1 MSNVER
7 PTSTG
12 KTIEFVAPKRQRIA
26 SSRSRRRA
34 TRRRRRCAALGL
46 ACLIVVIG
54 VAAWVI
60 ADSAVNSGTRRPAEH
75 RIRVEQPARHR
86 GPSATS
92 RPGRPA
98 THARG
103 ASNAGQGRI
112 TTPPS
117 TVKASAGPYAVGIVH
132 LRLVDHSRTVAL
144 PGEGA
149 APRTLLT
156 SVRYPAIGR
165 PGNTEHPAAVPA
177 AGPFPLVVFGHG
189 FDVTP
194 GIYARLLDAWAKA
207 GYVVAAPIFPL
218 SNPNAPGGPNEHD
231 LPNQPGDVS
240 FVITRLLA
248 ADAASGA
255 PLHNLITRHA
265 IAVAGQS
272 DGGDTALAAAYD
284 PRDRDPR
291 IRAAVVLSGAYD
303 PFVTTFAFAPGG
315 PPLLATQGT
324 ADQINL
330 PSSTAAFYDRARP
343 PKYLLQLLGA
353 GHLPPYTNGQ
363 PQLGVVEQVTT
374 AFLDKYLKDEA
385 KAGRRMRRAGNVAGV
400 ATFRA
405 DP

>member
-1 MSNVER
+1 M
-7 PTSTG
+7 
-12 KTIEFVAPKRQRIA
+12 
-26 SSRSRRRA
+26 
-34 TRRRRRCAALGL
+34 
-46 ACLIVVIG
+46 VVIG

-60 ADSAVNSGTRRPAEH
+60 AGSAVNSGTRRPADH
-75 RIRVEQPARHR
+75 RIRVQQPARHR

-92 RPGRPA
+92 RPGRPV

-103 ASNAGQGRI
+103 APNAGHGRI

-165 PGNTEHPAAVPA
+165 PGSTEHPAAVPA

-194 GIYARLLDAWAKA
+194 GIYARLLDAWARA

-291 IRAAVVLSGAYD
+291 VRAAVVLSGAYD
-303 PFVTTFAFAPGG
+303 PFVPTFAFAPGG

-385 KAGRRMRRAGNVAGV
+385 KAGTRMRRAGNVAGV